1 VGIIFKEDLQYRIM
15 NLRYAIS
22 DIEKTLDSHKGRERG
37 YREGKMLAHK
47 GELRFL
53 EGLLQVA

>member
-1 VGIIFKEDLQYRIM
+1 MFKEDLQYRIM